1 MKVEPFKYQRNKHK
15 EDKKQLSH
23 FFQRT
28 NTDPLK
34 EYPVSLSIDNS
45 RKLASDQISKNTEQ
59 RKSLPSR

>member
-15 EDKKQLSH
+15 EEKQLSH

-28 NTDPLK
+28 NTDPLN
-34 EYPVSLSIDNS
+34 ENPVSLSIDNS
-45 RKLASDQISKNTEQ
+45 RKLASDQISKNIEQ